1 MLNLASNEQGEADY
15 ALWHHAI
22 HCQGNDVLI
31 VSSDTDVWV
40 YGLALWEAGWPHN
53 KNIFV
58 QRGLSI
64 SINLGAR
71 CIKGYAQLQHVT
83 NPIAAVVGLLCDN
96 WLRLFFSNQQR
107 KNL

>member
-1 MLNLASNEQGEADY
+1 M
-15 ALWHHAI
+15 
-22 HCQGNDVLI
+22 
-31 VSSDTDVWV
+31 
-40 YGLALWEAGWPHN
+40 YGLTLWEAGWPHN